1 MCYNKDIS
9 LYTYLIGLVASFL
22 LIQKKDK
29 DLKILG
35 CFFLFV
41 IHMQLIEY
49 FLWTNDKC
57 NMRNITLSHIGTIV
71 NFIQPIILYLVI
83 LYYNKELYIKNKQI
97 LDSIIIIY
105 SIGLIIYSITLFP
118 IGCTNVTKISSPY
131 LQWSWFFKKN
141 SVIIA
146 LLFPIAFTILLYYG
160 LTSPY
165 NLYLSLVC
173 IISFIISFIIYKK
186 QRAFGSLW
194 CWFAVFIPIGLLL
207 IDTFNNL

>member
-49 FLWTNDKC
+49 FLWTNNKC
-57 NMRNITLSHIGTIV
+57 NMRNINLSHIGTIV

-105 SIGLIIYSITLFP
+105 IIGLIIYSITLFP
-118 IGCTNVTKISSPY
+118 LGCTNVTKLSSPY

-146 LLFPIAFTILLYYG
+146 LLFPIAFTILLYCG
-160 LTSPY
+160 LNSPY

>member
-49 FLWTNDKC
+49 FLWTNNKC
-57 NMRNITLSHIGTIV
+57 NMRNINLSHIGALIM
-71 NFIQPIILYLVI
+71 FIQPIILYLLI
-83 LYYNKELYIKNKQI
+83 FNYNKELYIKNKI
-97 LDSIIIIY
+97 KINII
-105 SIGLIIYSITLFP
+105 LIIYVILLIIYCINLFP
-118 IGCTNVTKISSPY
+118 IGCTNVTKLSSPY
-131 LQWSWFFKKN
+131 LQWSWFYKKN
-141 SVIIA
+141 PKF
-146 LLFPIAFTILLYYG
+146 LTLCFPIALMILIYYG
-160 LTSPY
+160 LTKPY
-165 NLYLSLVC
+165 NLYVSLIC

>member
-22 LIQKKDK
+22 IIKKKDK

-49 FLWTNDKC
+49 FLWTNNKC
-57 NMRNITLSHIGTIV
+57 NLRNITLSYIGTIV
-71 NFIQPIILYLVI
+71 NFIQPIILYLAI
-83 LYYNKELYIKNKQI
+83 FYYNKELYKKNKQI

-105 SIGLIIYSITLFP
+105 IIGLIIYSITLFP
-118 IGCTNVTKISSPY
+118 LGCTSITHISSPY

-146 LLFPIAFTILLYYG
+146 LLFPIVFTILLYYG
-160 LTSPY
+160 LTAPY

-173 IISFIISFIIYKK
+173 IISFIISYIIYNK
-186 QRAFGSLW
+186 QRAYTNLW
-194 CWFAVFIPIGLLL
+194 CWFAVFIPMGVLL
-207 IDTFNNL
+207 IDTFKNL

>member
-22 LIQKKDK
+22 LLQKQDK

-35 CFFLFV
+35 CFFIFI

-49 FLWTNDKC
+49 FLWTNNKC
-57 NMRNITLSHIGTIV
+57 NMRNITLSHIGALIM
-71 NFIQPIILYLVI
+71 FIQPIILYLVI
-83 LYYNKELYIKNKQI
+83 LYYNKELYIKNKI
-97 LDSIIIIY
+97 KINII
-105 SIGLIIYSITLFP
+105 LIIYVILLIIYCINLFP
-118 IGCTNVTKISSPY
+118 IECTDVTKASSPY
-131 LQWSWFFKKN
+131 LQWSWFYKKN
-141 SVIIA
+141 PKF
-146 LLFPIAFTILLYYG
+146 LTLCFPIALMILIYYG
-160 LTSPY
+160 LTKPY
-165 NLYLSLVC
+165 NLYVSLIC

-194 CWFAVFIPIGLLL
+194 CWFAVFIPIGLLI